1 MTQQCSQRRPCQ
13 AKIDDELSDNRDPY
27 DLYGDHDAFPP
38 QSRGHPRLH
47 SLNLPP
53 PRCHKSERRRPLPD
67 QSRYPKDPYN
77 DPRQFESYQR
87 RHEPGRRRR
96 SGGPDR
102 RRKNLSAPPIDLHVG
117 SRRHKSKSPQPGRA
131 PSLDSETRTGRK
143 PQPNHR
149 SRKADAYEHPRMVED
164 YNENPRMAGLSSRVP
179 HSRDPYNR
187 GPYGC
192 KSSRNYPDYPGDP
205 HEKKPKLRD
214 LHGDPPPHHRSAAQD
229 SSPEPR
235 QRGRATYYSDLEDEN
250 YGDGRRQRA
259 RSQER
264 DHGRDRGGRSPSR
277 GRPPTTQRLRAD
289 KSRRSSM
296 PASTE
301 AKMNWWQNPYVQSG
315 CRTAFA
321 AGVQAAIKSQ
331 DDPTPWLGAKGA
343 KVATAAL
350 SAALVDGWIGQKHRG
365 TARQNIMQ
373 KGVDFASA
381 QVAAGG
387 ISHRSKSRHRR

>member
-1 MTQQCSQRRPCQ
+1 MSKTPSKTRYCACSQRRPCQ

-87 RHEPGRRRR
+87 RHEPGRRGR

-117 SRRHKSKSPQPGRA
+117 SRRHKSKSPRPGRA

-143 PQPNHR
+143 PQPDHR
-149 SRKADAYEHPRMVED
+149 SRKADAYERPRMVED

-264 DHGRDRGGRSPSR
+264 DHGRDRGGRSPS
-277 GRPPTTQRLRAD
+277 P
-289 KSRRSSM
+289 
-296 PASTE
+296 
-301 AKMNWWQNPYVQSG
+301 KMNWWQNPYVQSG

-331 DDPTPWLGAKGA
+331 DDPAPWLGAKGA